1 MSSIRSRALANVT
14 SYSVYIAEAAKHMP
28 QRGSIHSVFNAAV
41 NIVFPGIPQGTR
53 KGYPYHTTPIP
64 GGFVLSL
71 NAASTPRMPNGV
83 QLSSPPGSFPFS
95 ALRVGMPVIFGAQR
109 LHIEAID
116 CSLDLSQ
123 SSQWNPHIQRP
134 NQVDTATLQKNCTRL
149 KTIAEEWFHAQ
160 GHEGFGMDLVI
171 SRGGSGDVGGGGAC
185 TALGW
190 RGARETNVPF
200 PYHSPQSACTAL
212 GWQGA
217 RADDRA
223 RLPAPG
229 RCKHPLPTSTTAPAP
244 TESNAAPTDILP
256 LARHLCGRG
265 IGLTP
270 TGDDILAGW
279 MAAGWLLH
287 GPQAGFVETCRRIVE
302 IARQQ
307 THLLS
312 QCWLAHAAHGN
323 VAEPIA
329 ALLYAMTCADDFQL
343 ENAIKAVLAM
353 GATSGYDLIQGILL
367 ACRMGY
373 NE

>member
-1 MSSIRSRALANVT
+1 MYSIRSRALTNVT
-14 SYSVYIAEAAKHMP
+14 SYSACIAEAAMHIP
-28 QRGSIHSVFNAAV
+28 QRGSIHSVFNAAA

-53 KGYPYHTTPIP
+53 QGYPYHTTPIP

-95 ALRVGMPVIFGAQR
+95 ALRAGMPVIFGAQR

-123 SSQWNPHIQRP
+123 SSQWNPHIQRTD
-134 NQVDTATLQKNCTRL
+134 QVDMATLQKNYPRL
-149 KTIAEEWFHAQ
+149 KTIAEGWFHAQ
-160 GHEGFGMDLVI
+160 GHEGDREGRP
-171 SRGGSGDVGGGGAC
+171 RGPGH
-185 TALGW
+185 
-190 RGARETNVPF
+190 ET
-200 PYHSPQSACTAL
+200 
-212 GWQGA
+212 
-217 RADDRA
+217 
-223 RLPAPG
+223 
-229 RCKHPLPTSTTAPAP
+229 
-244 TESNAAPTDILP
+244 ILT

-287 GPQAGFVETCRRIVE
+287 RPEAGFVETCQHIVE

-329 ALLYAMTCADDFQL
+329 ALLYAMTRADDSQL
-343 ENAIKAVLAM
+343 EIAIKAVLAM
-353 GATSGYDLIQGILL
+353 AATSGYDLIQGILL
-367 ACRMGY
+367 ASYMGY

>member
-1 MSSIRSRALANVT
+1 MYSIRSRALTNVT
-14 SYSVYIAEAAKHMP
+14 SYSACIAEAAMHMP
-28 QRGSIHSVFNAAV
+28 QRGSIHSVFNAAA

-71 NAASTPRMPNGV
+71 NAASTARMPNGV

-123 SSQWNPHIQRP
+123 FSQWNPHIQRP
-134 NQVDTATLQKNCTRL
+134 DQLDMAILQKNYTRL
-149 KTIAEEWFHAQ
+149 KTIAEEWFHA
-160 GHEGFGMDLVI
+160 
-171 SRGGSGDVGGGGAC
+171 
-185 TALGW
+185 
-190 RGARETNVPF
+190 
-200 PYHSPQSACTAL
+200 
-212 GWQGA
+212 
-217 RADDRA
+217 A
-223 RLPAPG
+223 RLPGYPRG
-229 RCKHPLPTSTTAPAP
+229 SRLPPLPYTNLPAHVVYGRGTP
-244 TESNAAPTDILP
+244 RGYPDGPGHETDILT

-287 GPQAGFVETCRRIVE
+287 GPEAGFVETCQYIVE

-329 ALLYAMTCADDFQL
+329 ALLYAMTCADDSQL
-343 ENAIKAVLAM
+343 EIAIKAVLAM

-367 ACRMGY
+367 ASHMGY